1 MIRSLRGALVLA
13 LLFVTGIAVADPL
26 DAGRLADAS
35 LDATAADA
43 ADAAALP
50 EPSVTA
56 IPAPSAPTTSTAET
70 PPAPVDHA
78 NEHPAP
84 SASASSSAA
93 AGHETA
99 PAGSANP
106 NAPSVVRVH
115 EREVFTIKVPRAGQT
130 VTERARGASE
140 ALGTLLEGEA
150 DVPAPRVEEHGAVAV
165 VFVGST
171 PIITLGPEDAAAEGD
186 VALDVHAASVAT
198 RIQEAV
204 RLERKRAAIAKSV
217 FSFSLLIFSA
227 LIAFFLLGRIGVIED
242 KIRAWMDGHPA
253 RLPALRLGKIEV
265 VSRPAVRGV
274 IGIALRIGNR
284 LAQLAIAYAWLI
296 IALSLFDATRGYTA
310 KLTGFVVT
318 PMSALLG
325 RAGSALPVLVVGII
339 AAIAVSLVMRFVC
352 LFFGS
357 VARGETKLGWLPS
370 DLAAPTSVLVRMG
383 IAIASLIAVAPL
395 ITGSDEG
402 ALSRAGVAALV
413 TVALACTPVLAC
425 AAVGVPIVFGR
436 RLRNGDFIEAGGC
449 AGRVKGV
456 TLLEV
461 RLEDVWGCEV
471 RVPHLL
477 GLWHATRI
485 VGRTPMMTIAVTVDA
500 RASQAMVREALR
512 TAANKVSDRA
522 KIELVSLDADGARYR
537 VSCPDEP
544 GADLAVAIADALASS
559 GIGLGRNGNHGSADA
574 GVVETTP

>member
-1 MIRSLRGALVLA
+1 MIRPLRGALVLA
-13 LLFVTGIAVADPL
+13 LLFVTGVALAAPV

-35 LDATAADA
+35 LDASAADA
-43 ADAAALP
+43 ADGAAAAVQP
-50 EPSVTA
+50 EPTPAVTPITDA
-56 IPAPSAPTTSTAET
+56 TAEA
-70 PPAPVDHA
+70 PPVLVDHA
-78 NEHPAP
+78 TEHPAASGSAP
-84 SASASSSAA
+84 SAS
-93 AGHETA
+93 GHEPA

-106 NAPSVVRVH
+106 NAPAVVRVH
-115 EREVFTIKVPRAGQT
+115 EREVFTIKVPRAGQSA
-130 VTERARGASE
+130 TERARAASE

-150 DVPAPRVEEHGAVAV
+150 DVPAPNIEQHGAVAV

-171 PIITLGPEDAAAEGD
+171 PIVTLGAEDAAAEGD
-186 VALDVHAASVAT
+186 VALNVHAASVAT

-217 FSFSLLIFSA
+217 FSFSLLVFSA
-227 LIAFFLLGRIGVIED
+227 LIAFFLLSRIGVIED
-242 KIRAWMDGHPA
+242 KIRAWMESHPE

-318 PMSALLG
+318 PLSALLG

-339 AAIAVSLVMRFVC
+339 AAIAVSLVIRFVG

-383 IAIASLIAVAPL
+383 IVIASLIAIAPL

-436 RLRNGDFIEAGGC
+436 RLRNGDFIEAGGR
-449 AGRVKGV
+449 AGRVKAV

-485 VGRTPMMTIAVTVDA
+485 VGRTPMMTVVVTVDA

-544 GADLAVAIADALASS
+544 GADLAVAITEALVSS
-559 GIGLGRNGNHGSADA
+559 GIGLGRNGSHGNATHAD
-574 GVVETTP
+574 VIETTP